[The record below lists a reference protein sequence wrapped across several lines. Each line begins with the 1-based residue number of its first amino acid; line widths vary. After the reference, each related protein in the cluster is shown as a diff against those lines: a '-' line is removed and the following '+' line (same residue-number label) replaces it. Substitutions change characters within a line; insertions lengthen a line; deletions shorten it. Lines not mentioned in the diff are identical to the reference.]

1 MKEVSIRNLLR
12 SKEEKRILTGK
23 ISGIEDEYY
32 KYKNIFIYL
41 IIRLSTTSSVI
52 FRYLIFIGK
61 W

>member
-32 KYKNIFIYL
+32 KYLDLLKYL
-41 IIRLSTTSSVI
+41 QTFL
-52 FRYLIFIGK
+52 G
-61 W
+61 